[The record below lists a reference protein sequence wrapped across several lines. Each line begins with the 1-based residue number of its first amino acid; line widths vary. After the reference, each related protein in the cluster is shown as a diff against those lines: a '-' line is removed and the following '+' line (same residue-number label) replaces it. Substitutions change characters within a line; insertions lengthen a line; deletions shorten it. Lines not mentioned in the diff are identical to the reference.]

1 MKDSSLYQLNTL
13 IIFIFY
19 NIEKFHDNL
28 LIKVVKFWLL
38 KNLHHNKI
46 FFILFYFIYI
56 VYIYIS
62 AIIKFIILF

>member
-56 VYIYIS
+56 YI
-62 AIIKFIILF
+62 